1 MLLKTRPDKI
11 SCNTLLE
18 RLLTEANMLS
28 LATWKNPKE
37 KGEIKGHTC
46 ACITPEEK
54 LKKTVTNLKRNKFNY
69 DKF

>member
-1 MLLKTRPDKI
+1 
-11 SCNTLLE
+11 
-18 RLLTEANMLS
+18 MLS

-54 LKKTVTNLKRNKFNY
+54 LKKNGYKF
-69 DKF
+69 KKEQI